1 MISQVSLNSI
11 NNKKTLII
19 RRNKMIIKY
28 IYTALLDIDI

>member
-11 NNKKTLII
+11 NNKKTLIK